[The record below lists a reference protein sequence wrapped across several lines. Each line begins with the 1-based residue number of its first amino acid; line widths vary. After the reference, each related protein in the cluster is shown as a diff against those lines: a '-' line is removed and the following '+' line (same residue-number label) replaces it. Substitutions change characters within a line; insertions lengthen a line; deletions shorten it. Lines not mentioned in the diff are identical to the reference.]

1 VDNAKL
7 VSTFVLALAGT
18 LVGTAL
24 QVRRAG
30 GELTALIFLG
40 VSLVFVLAV
49 ILLDQIDIPT
59 YDYDLLATADG
70 VLRERLIQ
78 TIVDMTIESNE
89 KTKGVLQAFALLSVA
104 MSSAAGVASGIA
116 LMLGEGG

>member
-24 QVRRAG
+24 QVQQAG

-40 VSLVFVLAV
+40 VGLLCVLAV
-49 ILLDQIDIPT
+49 IFLDQIDIPT
-59 YDYDLLATADG
+59 FDSDLLTTPDD
-70 VLRERLIQ
+70 VLRQRLMQ
-78 TIVDMTIESNE
+78 AVVDKTIEANE
-89 KTKGVLQAFALLSVA
+89 KTRRFVRALALASVVF
-104 MSSAAGVASGIA
+104 SALAGVVSGIA
-116 LMLGEGG
+116 LMVK